1 MRDRHYR
8 RTVRLREGPT
18 VKDAIRE
25 LLPPA
30 DDGRPLSPLTRWR
43 IAVFAVC
50 VGFMCFMAWAL
61 SPYGFALADDVQKI
75 RTNVDDMRLS
85 QIEQQV
91 YDAKQSECA
100 STDAGSRRFFSSRVM
115 ELVRKYR
122 DLADG
127 EVSIPPCAGGSRP

>member
-1 MRDRHYR
+1 M
-8 RTVRLREGPT
+8 
-18 VKDAIRE
+18 KDAIKE

-50 VGFMCFMAWAL
+50 VGFMLFMCWAL
-61 SPYGFALADDVQKI
+61 SPYGFALAGDFKDL
-75 RTNVDDMRLS
+75 RNNVDDMRLG

-100 STDAGSRRFFSSRVM
+100 STNDGSRRFFSQRVM
-115 ELVRKYR
+115 ELARKYR
-122 DLADG
+122 VLAQG
-127 EVSIPPCAGGSRP
+127 ELNIPPCPGGQKP

>member
-8 RTVRLREGPT
+8 RTVRLREGPA
-18 VKDAIRE
+18 VKDAIKE

-50 VGFMCFMAWAL
+50 VSFMLFIAWAL

-75 RTNVDDMRLS
+75 RSNVDNVRLT
-85 QIEQQV
+85 QIEQQI
-91 YDAKQSECA
+91 YDAKQSECL
-100 STDAGSRRFFSSRVM
+100 STDSNARRFFSSRVM
-115 ELVRKYR
+115 QLAREYR
-122 DLADG
+122 ALAQGGVD
-127 EVSIPPCAGGSRP
+127 IPPCPRGQQ

>member
-1 MRDRHYR
+1 M
-8 RTVRLREGPT
+8 
-18 VKDAIRE
+18 KDTIKE

-50 VGFMCFMAWAL
+50 SSFMLFMVWAL
-61 SPYGFALADDVQKI
+61 SPYGFALAGDLQKI

-100 STDAGSRRFFSSRVM
+100 STDGGSRRFFSSRVM

-122 DLADG
+122 MLAEG
-127 EVSIPPCAGGSRP
+127 ELAIPPCAGGPRP